1 MATVHPAE
9 KFHYAADG
17 EKLRSEMKGFG
28 TDEQAIIDVLTSR
41 SHEQRL
47 TIVKYFTQ
55 EYDRDLLEELKEELG
70 EKFDDLTYGLIGTTA
85 EHLAYEFNSLLENAT
100 SDENSLIEIL
110 STRSVDEIKE
120 VVKQYA
126 QTYERA
132 LVDHLGNASP
142 ARRLAASIIN
152 GANNGQTAD
161 QVIQSETS
169 DELKAVVAIG
179 AEAIQNPV
187 TFFAK
192 SLNKALAGEFNNK
205 TLTRILTTR
214 SEIDLAN
221 IKAEYERLFSRKL
234 SDDVKSKTSD
244 DYRKALCVL
253 LGGA

>member
-28 TDEQAIIDVLTSR
+28 TDEQAIIAVLTSR

-55 EYDRDLLEELKEELG
+55 EYDRDLLDELKEELG
-70 EKFDDLTYGLIGTTA
+70 EKFDDLTYGLIGTIA
-85 EHLAYEFNSLLENAT
+85 EQFTYEFNSLLENET
-100 SDENSLIEIL
+100 SDENALIEIVA
-110 STRSVDEIKE
+110 TRSVDEIKE
-120 VVKQYA
+120 IVKQY
-126 QTYERA
+126 TKTHERS
-132 LVDHLGNASP
+132 LVDHIGDASP

-152 GANNGQTAD
+152 GANSDQTAD

-169 DELKAVVAIG
+169 DELKEVAAIA

-187 TFFAK
+187 TFFAN

-205 TLTRILTTR
+205 TLTRIITTR

-244 DYRKALCVL
+244 DYKKALCAL
-253 LGGA
+253 LGEA